1 MGGLMN
7 EQLFICEGLQDHVF
21 RDKDNVVVV
30 AGKGYAIAGKT
41 RCALTD
47 TGNGFIAHFAS
58 HCSHEQDNYVCIN
71 YDQAKALV
79 MALSAFKKD
88 LGFE

>member
-1 MGGLMN
+1 MN
-7 EQLFICEGLQDHVF
+7 EQLFNCEGLQDHVF
-21 RDKDNVVVV
+21 RDKDNAVVV
-30 AGKGYAIAGKT
+30 AGNGYAIAGKM

-47 TGNGFIAHFAS
+47 TGNGFIAHFPS
-58 HCSHEQDNYVCIN
+58 HTSTRQDSYACMD
-71 YDQAKALV
+71 YDQAQALV

>member
-1 MGGLMN
+1 MN

-21 RDKDNVVVV
+21 RDKDNAVVV

-47 TGNGFIAHFAS
+47 TGNGFIAHFPS
-58 HCSHEQDNYVCIN
+58 HTSTLQDNYVCMD
-71 YDQAKALV
+71 YDQAHALV

>member
-21 RDKDNVVVV
+21 RDKDNAVVI
-30 AGKGYAIAGKT
+30 AGKGYSIAGKT
-41 RCALTD
+41 RCELKN
-47 TGNGFIAHFAS
+47 TGNGYIAHFAS
-58 HCSHEQDNYVCIN
+58 HCSHEQDNYVCMS
-71 YDQAKALV
+71 YDQAQALV
-79 MALSAFKKD
+79 MALSAFKKE